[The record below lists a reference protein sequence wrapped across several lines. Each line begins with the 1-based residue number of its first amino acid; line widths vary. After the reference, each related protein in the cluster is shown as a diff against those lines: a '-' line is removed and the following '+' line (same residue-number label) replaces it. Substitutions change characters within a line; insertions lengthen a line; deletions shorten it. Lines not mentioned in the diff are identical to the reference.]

1 MFHGAPPL
9 AEASLALGK
18 YLGFLEK
25 LVEPFFCKRFIEFAQ
40 VGCEGDGPVA
50 GRKVSGLS
58 IFGDG
63 DHDGLLPSRGH
74 FSSLPAEI
82 VELQ

>member
-1 MFHGAPPL
+1 M
-9 AEASLALGK
+9 ALGK
-18 YLGFLEK
+18 CLGFLEK
-25 LVEPFFCKRFIEFAQ
+25 VVEPVFCEYFIEFAQ

-50 GRKVSGLS
+50 RRKVSGLS

-63 DHDGLLPSRGH
+63 DHDGLLPSQGH